1 MTAFQLV
8 QLAIVLLTLPGAFWL
23 GQEIG
28 GLSAG
33 LLSATMWALY
43 LPALSLENE
52 ITGDLLEGLFVVYG
66 FLKFVYIL
74 KQGRTRDWLAFGLLF
89 GLAVLSRS
97 TALILVSVLGL
108 GYLVDMHVRKRSS
121 AFIPEGW
128 VKKAFVSVTAFALV
142 LSPWVIRNWLTF
154 GEPVVGT
161 TLTGYTL
168 YRHNAIIAKDVP
180 PHYVGPNEGLQLIQ
194 ELAARRPELMTPLN
208 EAQVNDLFKQEFNRL
223 IKAHPVKYITLSAY
237 RFLPLWFNIS
247 VREGYG
253 NKMSIW
259 DYVTIPQQVVLLV
272 AFILGLRER
281 NESIRLIGFSIL
293 VYFIA
298 YLAVQGQIRYT
309 IPVASGVI
317 AIGAVGLLSKLPTRI
332 RELLP

>member
-1 MTAFQLV
+1 M
-8 QLAIVLLTLPGAFWL
+8 
-23 GQEIG
+23 
-28 GLSAG
+28 
-33 LLSATMWALY
+33 
-43 LPALSLENE
+43 
-52 ITGDLLEGLFVVYG
+52 
-66 FLKFVYIL
+66 
-74 KQGRTRDWLAFGLLF
+74 
-89 GLAVLSRS
+89 
-97 TALILVSVLGL
+97 LGL